1 MITLRVVKLHASD
14 FSSGET
20 RLGDA
25 QIIYDGQNYDVI
37 DGNCGAGA
45 ARLITAL
52 KSLGAKKPYLHISH
66 PHWDHRDGI
75 RKIIND
81 SYFSP
86 RALYC
91 QNPDSITAH
100 NSDIK
105 SDINALRTVIN
116 EAKAKNIPVIYL
128 NNGDYIVH
136 GDIKFKVYRD
146 FPRYTGNSDAYLNDG
161 SLCYWFP
168 ELLYLTTGDAG
179 MWCANRYNLHPVF
192 VKCGHHGNDMSGD
205 GLKPSQMCPWL
216 YKYGCH
222 YYWDNDFSTRLTDFL
237 MTGREDAINAGMTIF
252 SIHDDIVATFADG
265 KATISYAG
273 KSYTY
278 SAPYNGKGEKKTGE
292 WLKGSK
298 GIWYRYPDGTWA
310 TGWALIDNK
319 WYLFDA
325 DGWLL
330 HGWQLA
336 KWSGGKSWFFFNYKT
351 GEMLTGWQELPWG
364 SGKSDYFLLDPKTGA
379 MLTGWQWSTKD
390 CKTGWYFLDKSTG
403 AMKTGWVYDNGSWFY
418 LDADGKM
425 LTGWVTYK
433 GRKCYLEPKSDKTHV
448 QGVCYVNRTAVIDGK
463 TYKFDKD
470 GYAEELTST
479 GNITKVSGKL
489 NEISAS
495 RRQFVIDIANY
506 VRKYASQ
513 YGIKVYSP
521 IIAQA
526 IHESGWGESKLS
538 AKYHNYF
545 GLKCGTAWKGK
556 SVNMKTQEEYSAGN
570 LTTISANFRAYDSME
585 EGVKGYFEFIQLP
598 RYSNLKGITSPRK
611 YLETIKADGYATG
624 NSYVDHV
631 MNLINLYN
639 LTQFDG
645 VVAPTTP
652 STPSKTTTKANPV
665 DVLLSIA
672 SAEVGYHE
680 GANNKNKYGDELHK
694 IQPRNMDINAA
705 WCDAFADW
713 TVLKMCEAFGYGADM
728 AREVLCGDFD
738 DYTYASINLYKKQ
751 GRWSSS
757 PARGYQ
763 IFFGGSGHTGW
774 VESVDSKIHTIEGNK
789 SDQVMRCSYKI
800 GDSRILG
807 YGRPKYELLSGGL
820 TAENMPLIKKG
831 ATGFAVVELQK
842 RLNAASYNG
851 KIVLTVDGD
860 FGDNTYNALK
870 AYQKDRGLEVDGECG
885 KNSWQSLF
893 NEV

>member
-1 MITLRVVKLHASD
+1 MITIRVVKLHASD

-37 DGNCGAGA
+37 DGTCGKGA
-45 ARLITAL
+45 TRLISAL
-52 KSLGAKKPYLHISH
+52 KSMGIKNPYLHISH

-192 VKCGHHGNDMSGD
+192 VKAGHHGNDMSGD

-216 YKYGCH
+216 YKYGCR
-222 YYWDNDFSTRLTDFL
+222 YYWDNDFSTKLTDFL

-252 SIHDDIVATFADG
+252 SVHDDIVTTFADG
-265 KATISYAG
+265 KATISCVG

-278 SAPYNGKGEKKTGE
+278 SVPYNGKGEKKTGE

-330 HGWQLA
+330 HGWRLA
-336 KWSGGKSWFFFNYKT
+336 KWSGGKSWFFFNYNT
-351 GEMLTGWQELPWG
+351 GEMLVGWQELPWG

-390 CKTGWYFLDKSTG
+390 GKTGWYFLDKSTG
-403 AMKTGWVYDNGSWFY
+403 AMHVGWVYDDGSWY
-418 LDADGKM
+418 CLGNDGKM

-433 GRKCYLEPKSDKTHV
+433 GRKCYLEPKSDRTHV
-448 QGVCYVNRTAVIDGK
+448 QGQCYVNRTAAIDGK

-470 GYAEELTST
+470 GYAEELAST

-506 VRKYASQ
+506 VRKYAPQ

-526 IHESGWGESKLS
+526 IHESAWGESKLS

-545 GLKCGTAWKGK
+545 GLKCGTAWRGK
-556 SVNMKTQEEYSAGN
+556 SVNMKTQEEYSAGS

-598 RYSNLKGITSPRK
+598 RYANLKGVTSPRQ
-611 YLETIKADGYATG
+611 YLQNIKDDGYATG
-624 NSYVDHV
+624 NQYVDHV
-631 MNLINLYN
+631 MNTLNMYN
-639 LTQFDG
+639 LTQFD
-645 VVAPTTP
+645 VAVDTNP
-652 STPSKTTTKANPV
+652 KTSEDPI
-665 DVLLSIA
+665 DVTISIA
-672 SAEVGYHE
+672 ESELGYHE
-680 GANNKNKYGDELHK
+680 GANNKTKYGDEMHR
-694 IQPRNMDINAA
+694 IQPSNMDANAP
-705 WCDAFADW
+705 WCDAFVDW
-713 TVLKMCEAFGYGADM
+713 VILQMCRHFGYGDTT
-728 AREVLCGDFD
+728 ARKVLCGNFD
-738 DYTYASINLYKKQ
+738 DYTYNSIALYKKA
-751 GRWSSS
+751 GRWSNT
-757 PARGYQ
+757 PHRGDQ
-763 IFFGGSGHTGW
+763 IFFGGSGHTGI
-774 VESVDSKIHTIEGNK
+774 VTEVSNGIIHTIEGNK
-789 SDQVMRCSYKI
+789 SDEVRRCSYSTSSPSI
-800 GDSRILG
+800 IG
-807 YGRPKYELLSGGL
+807 YGRPRYDLIDGEI
-820 TAENMPLIKKG
+820 TADDMPYIKKG
-831 ATGFAVVELQK
+831 SKGDAVKKLQEM
-842 RLNAASYNG
+842 LNDKGY
-851 KIVLTVDGD
+851 KLTVDGD
-860 FGDNTYNALK
+860 FGSKTDAAVR
-870 AYQKDRGLEVDGECG
+870 AYQKANHLTVDGEVG
-885 KNSWQSLF
+885 EKTWGELF
-893 NEV
+893 K